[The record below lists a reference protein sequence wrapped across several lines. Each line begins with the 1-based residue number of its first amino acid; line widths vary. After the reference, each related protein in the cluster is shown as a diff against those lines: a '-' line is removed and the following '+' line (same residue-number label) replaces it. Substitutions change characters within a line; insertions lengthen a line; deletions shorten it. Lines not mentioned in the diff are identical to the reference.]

1 MQLIYIKN
9 YIKIKLNIKKR
20 DKIMNKRISSVL
32 MAKYLIK
39 QAKEKNV
46 DLDMV
51 KLQKLLYILDGGL
64 LANDVNVIDENCRA
78 WKYGPVYPKVF
89 KSINPPDDF
98 RKNYSKLDISEI
110 NENEHS
116 EIIKRMVEIVL
127 DNFGE
132 YSSAQLSSWSH
143 RKNSPWSKT
152 KINKIISK
160 ELIKNYF
167 SYNNE

>member
-1 MQLIYIKN
+1 M
-9 YIKIKLNIKKR
+9 
-20 DKIMNKRISSVL
+20 DKRINSVL

-39 QAKEKNV
+39 RAKERSI

-64 LANDVNVIDENCRA
+64 LANDVDVIDENCRA
-78 WKYGPVYPKVF
+78 WKYGPVYPRVF

-110 NENEHS
+110 NENKHS
-116 EIIKRMVEIVL
+116 ETIKQMVEIVL

-132 YSSAQLSSWSH
+132 YSSGQLSSWSH

-152 KINKIISK
+152 KINQIIPK
-160 ELIKNYF
+160 KLIKNYF
-167 SYNNE
+167 SSANE